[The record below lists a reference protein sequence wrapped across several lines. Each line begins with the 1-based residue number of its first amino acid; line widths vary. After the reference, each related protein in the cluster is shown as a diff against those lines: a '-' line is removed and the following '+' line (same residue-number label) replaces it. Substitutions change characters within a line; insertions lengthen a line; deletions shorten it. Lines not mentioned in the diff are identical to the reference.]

1 MRRSADF
8 NAAVKHGV
16 RAVQPD
22 IVVHARHGS
31 NASGDEAS
39 EPRVGLIVAKS
50 VGSAVQRHRVA
61 RRLRHVLRGMLRDMD
76 AAEHLVVRALPSSRQ
91 ASSATLTRQLQTGLQ
106 RAHDLMRLRR

>member
-22 IVVHARHGS
+22 IVMHARRASDAPGS
-31 NASGDEAS
+31 EANG
-39 EPRVGLIVAKS
+39 PRVGLIVAKS

-61 RRLRHVLRGMLRDMD
+61 RRLRHVVRGMLGDMD
-76 AAEHLVVRALPSSRQ
+76 PAAHVVVRALPTSRQ
-91 ASSATLTRQLQTGLQ
+91 ASSATLKTQMQTGLQ
-106 RAHDLMRLRR
+106 RAHDLMAPRR